1 MIDIELIA
9 DGASRLSGFRA
20 GTDKII
26 DLLHQLGHV
35 DKWRSQMRIE
45 VMSMKPRKL
54 SAVLS

>member
-26 DLLHQLGHV
+26 DLLHQLERLPEIGSV
-35 DKWRSQMRIE
+35 AQI
-45 VMSMKPRKL
+45 
-54 SAVLS
+54 A